1 MLTAS
6 LALLLA
12 AVLCVIAAALHFAC
26 LAWGAAGYRFLGAG
40 EKAAA
45 AVEAGDRRP
54 HISAIVVGSI
64 LLVWAAYA
72 MAGAGVFPAMP
83 LMRPVLFLISGVL
96 LARAL
101 AFPLL
106 RPVFP
111 GNSLKFWLV
120 SSLAVGVLG
129 FLFLVG
135 ALQMGKS

>member
-1 MLTAS
+1 M
-6 LALLLA
+6 
-12 AVLCVIAAALHFAC
+12 
-26 LAWGAAGYRFLGAG
+26 
-40 EKAAA
+40 
-45 AVEAGDRRP
+45 
-54 HISAIVVGSI
+54 
-64 LLVWAAYA
+64 VWAAYA
-72 MAGAGVFPAMP
+72 MAGAGVLPAMP
-83 LMRPVLFLISGVL
+83 LMRPVLLLISGVL

-111 GNSLKFWLV
+111 GNSLTFWLV

>member
-6 LALLLA
+6 LALLFA
-12 AVLCVIAAALHFAC
+12 AVLCVIAAVLHFAC

-54 HISAIVVGSI
+54 HISAVVVGSM

-72 MAGAGVFPAMP
+72 MAGAGVLPAMP
-83 LMRPVLFLISGVL
+83 LLRPVLFVVSGVL

-101 AFPLL
+101 LFPLL

-111 GNSLKFWLV
+111 GNSLKFWLI

-129 FLFLVG
+129 LLFLVG

>member
-1 MLTAS
+1 MLTTS
-6 LALLLA
+6 VALLCA

-54 HISAIVVGSI
+54 HISAVVVGCI

-72 MAGAGVFPAMP
+72 MAGAGVLPAMP
-83 LMRPVLFLISGVL
+83 LMRPVLLLISGVL
-96 LARAL
+96 LVRAL
-101 AFPLL
+101 AFPML
-106 RPVFP
+106 RSVFP

-129 FLFLVG
+129 LLFLVG